1 MQVNSGNEA
10 LSASRGSLNNS
21 GEGSDIKGSPS
32 EARTSTLRD
41 PSRPKRAVPP
51 VPSSLGSLKKE
62 DEKELETKQG
72 SVTDDNAESVV
83 LPLASPGTD
92 SFDEGDSNGQQILS
106 LQQQNRALLKQIMT
120 MKQQQHYILSSS
132 SPTSSPLNTKSEGPD
147 LPLATFHRT
156 DRQQERSPGNSADSS
171 NDLSPI
177 DRIKNR
183 LALSELKVRRAHKN
197 YHQLSKR

>member
-1 MQVNSGNEA
+1 MQVNSENEA

-62 DEKELETKQG
+62 EEKELETKQG

-92 SFDEGDSNGQQILS
+92 SFDEGDSNGQQIWFNGTYVTEGTTPKGSTWSRNPIPRNDIGGSGVGFAPPCLAYGLDAS
-106 LQQQNRALLKQIMT
+106 QCQGEGDGGTALVNFEIV
-120 MKQQQHYILSSS
+120 
-132 SPTSSPLNTKSEGPD
+132 
-147 LPLATFHRT
+147 
-156 DRQQERSPGNSADSS
+156 
-171 NDLSPI
+171 
-177 DRIKNR
+177 DRIVIPAGTPPGAYVLGWR
-183 LALSELKVRRAHKN
+183 WSVI
-197 YHQLSKR
+197 